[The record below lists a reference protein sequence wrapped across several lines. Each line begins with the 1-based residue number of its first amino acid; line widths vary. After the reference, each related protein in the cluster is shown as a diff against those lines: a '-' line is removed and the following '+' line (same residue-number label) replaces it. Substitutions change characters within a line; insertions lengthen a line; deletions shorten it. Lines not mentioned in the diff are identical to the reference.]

1 VNLASALLATDQ
13 TDRATKLIDENIR
26 LAETRGHARLHGNCL
41 EMRGQ
46 LHILN
51 RAYDKAF
58 ADLRDAGTLLD
69 LQPTHDRLYVEKWN
83 AVTEALKGKT
93 TRPLLAFREK
103 ARHAKHWE
111 SLREVDLFL
120 LKVEFDQERFDH
132 LIFGTP
138 YAPYRWRI
146 CRLLDRMPAKTE
158 YLHGRSAGRVFDL
171 MTGKLDGEPIVNPGK
186 KTHQL
191 IEILT
196 RDLYAPIKIGGLFAE
211 LFPGEY
217 FDIHSSTLRVHQVL
231 RRARRWIERHDLP
244 LELHSSHG
252 YYSLGMGEGLTIRIP
267 FDRPEIGT
275 FALEFRKLCRL
286 IPEREFSPSQARRQL
301 RLSATSFNRFIKW
314 SLERNLVA
322 RHGQG
327 RAIRYRRIA

>member
-1 VNLASALLATDQ
+1 
-13 TDRATKLIDENIR
+13 
-26 LAETRGHARLHGNCL
+26 
-41 EMRGQ
+41 
-46 LHILN
+46 
-51 RAYDKAF
+51 
-58 ADLRDAGTLLD
+58 
-69 LQPTHDRLYVEKWN
+69 LYVEKWN
-83 AVTEALKGKT
+83 AVTEALKGRT
-93 TRPLLAFREK
+93 TRPLLAFRDK

-120 LKVEFDQERFDH
+120 LKVEFDQERFDR

-138 YAPYRWRI
+138 YTPYRWRI
-146 CRLLDRMPAKTE
+146 CRLLDRTPATTE
-158 YLHGRSAGRVFDL
+158 YLHGRSNGRVFDL
-171 MTGKLDGEPIVNPGK
+171 TSGNLDGEPIVNPGK

-217 FDIHSSTLRVHQVL
+217 FDIHSSSLRVHQVL

-244 LELHSSHG
+244 LKVHSSQG
-252 YYSLGMGEGLTIRIP
+252 YYSLETGGDLAIRIP

-275 FALEFRKLCRL
+275 FALQFQKLCRL
-286 IPEREFSPSQARRQL
+286 IPEREFSSSQARREL
-301 RLSATSFNRFIKW
+301 RLSATGFNRFIKW

-327 RAIRYRRIA
+327 RAVRYRRTA